1 MRYKLQAKLST
12 VFLHPSVKLECLG
25 DGLFVLCV
33 VFFFFLS
40 SPLLCQ
46 KKTIIFVCIIM
57 IVSTG
62 NKSIFNSV

>member
-33 VFFFFLS
+33 VFFFPFFTLTVS
-40 SPLLCQ
+40 EENNNLCLHYYDR
-46 KKTIIFVCIIM
+46 KYWK
-57 IVSTG
+57 
-62 NKSIFNSV
+62 